1 MKKIILTFF
10 FIIFA
15 LNANAISLGDL
26 KKKLEET
33 TEQIQ
38 NELEKPKISEDST
51 SSNEELEKKKLEEL
65 EKKKLEESEKKKLEE
80 KKLTKSNDSSSIISD
95 SDENSKICKRALTK
109 YKYYYSQGLKEN
121 VTGNFLGGQDF
132 LEVKNK
138 IISEKKTFV
147 CPECKS
153 INVNLLEVNDIYR
166 TQNGEGRGEFEW
178 IFAEGNLNGYVKG
191 WTLMDNNLLVQV
203 AEVQGGSLSNGVYDN
218 HLIIKKFSDNSDQ
231 GMMLFCL
238 DEKESDRGYW
248 IVDSQGNETRHKY
261 YQSNYQKFDLQVNKK
276 TMEQETK
283 KSVDKSLGGYKNFYF
298 DMNISQ
304 IKQEVNN
311 VCPDQKFTN
320 IDMFQQKTKHWLVK
334 DCLNFGGQKRE
345 LHFHPNTNDT
355 IEKISIVNMDYV
367 INEFKTVNYFTK
379 NISGNAVYDKFVKA
393 YVNKYKLIRY
403 PTKEEIQNFNS
414 GDTVK
419 ILKNEA
425 QINTFFQNEE
435 DNNIISLRM
444 YRTNK
449 NNHFFDIDYLSP
461 TLSKEILNKEKGNKI
476 SNDDI

>member
-1 MKKIILTFF
+1 
-10 FIIFA
+10 
-15 LNANAISLGDL
+15 
-26 KKKLEET
+26 
-33 TEQIQ
+33 
-38 NELEKPKISEDST
+38 
-51 SSNEELEKKKLEEL
+51 
-65 EKKKLEESEKKKLEE
+65 
-80 KKLTKSNDSSSIISD
+80 
-95 SDENSKICKRALTK
+95 
-109 YKYYYSQGLKEN
+109 
-121 VTGNFLGGQDF
+121 
-132 LEVKNK
+132 
-138 IISEKKTFV
+138 
-147 CPECKS
+147 
-153 INVNLLEVNDIYR
+153 
-166 TQNGEGRGEFEW
+166 
-178 IFAEGNLNGYVKG
+178 
-191 WTLMDNNLLVQV
+191 
-203 AEVQGGSLSNGVYDN
+203 
-218 HLIIKKFSDNSDQ
+218 
-231 GMMLFCL
+231 
-238 DEKESDRGYW
+238 
-248 IVDSQGNETRHKY
+248 
-261 YQSNYQKFDLQVNKK
+261 
-276 TMEQETK
+276 
-283 KSVDKSLGGYKNFYF
+283 
-298 DMNISQ
+298 MNISQ

-345 LHFHPNTNDT
+345 LHFHPNTNGT

-393 YVNKYKLIRY
+393 YGNKYKLIRY

-449 NNHFFDIDYLSP
+449 NNYFFDIDYLSP